1 MVSSAYH
8 LDGYPYVHIVYKNK
22 IRRDSYGKII
32 EKLSFMDTETQ
43 KMVHAERPKNGKI
56 LLLIEPHDWKYLS
69 NPTKGVIHAPQSI
82 LKEIDTADVFSVT
95 AYTEVQAL

>member
-8 LDGYPYVHIVYKNK
+8 LDSYPYVHIVYKNK
-22 IRRDSYGKII
+22 LRRDSYGKLV
-32 EKLSFMDTETQ
+32 EKLSFLDAETQ

-69 NPTKGVIHAPQSI
+69 NPVKGTIEAPRSI
-82 LKEIDTADVFSVT
+82 LKDIDMSEVFSIT
-95 AYTEVQAL
+95 AYTETPAL